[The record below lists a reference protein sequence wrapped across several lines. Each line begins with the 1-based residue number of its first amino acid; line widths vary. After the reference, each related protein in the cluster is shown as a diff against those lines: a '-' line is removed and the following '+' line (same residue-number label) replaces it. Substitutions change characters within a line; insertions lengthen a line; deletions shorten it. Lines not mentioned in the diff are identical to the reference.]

1 MDYAADVFTDNDN
14 DNDIANANANDTGRE
29 DSVFG
34 PQYIYDDPRYFS
46 KIYVLLKSIGFVV
59 YATTLPTCST
69 PELYITMIGVMGV
82 SALNSARY
90 EYNHYQ
96 RYGMTFPSL
105 DEYHRWKKDQWP
117 KSRAAFSILELGI
130 KIVVFIMSFPPQFD
144 FRTICQ
150 AGQSILYI
158 HILILFMIYAFAGIC
173 TVCVISSIYCC
184 NEFIHEP
191 QTRIISRVIQ
201 RPIVTLPLLTVS
213 NEECCICLDNDNIQI
228 WVLLPCGH
236 KFHNSCISRWLVA
249 HHTCPVCRLSMR

>member
-1 MDYAADVFTDNDN
+1 MDYAADVFTDGD
-14 DNDIANANANDTGRE
+14 
-29 DSVFG
+29 DSDFG

-46 KIYVLLKSIGFVV
+46 KIYVLLKSIGFVF
-59 YATTLPTCST
+59 YTTTLTMCST
-69 PELYITMIGVMGV
+69 PELYIAMIGVMGV

-96 RYGMTFPSL
+96 RYGTTFPSL

-117 KSRAAFSILELGI
+117 KSRAAFAIIELGI

-150 AGQSILYI
+150 AAQSILHI
-158 HILILFMIYAFAGIC
+158 HILVLFMIYAITGIC
-173 TVCVISSIYCC
+173 TVCVLSSIYCC

-191 QTRIISRVIQ
+191 DRRISRVIQ
-201 RPIVTLPLLTVS
+201 RPIATLPLLTVLNHYQ
-213 NEECCICLDNDNIQI
+213 NEECCICLDIDNIQI